1 MDEVDLLGWATDALV
16 RLDDQTPGLIARLLT
31 AAPAR
36 RQAVFAALAVYE
48 TTDLLVGDA
57 EGLAGVLRR
66 GRPADILRHAY
77 GDVPAGFAG
86 ALSRIAR
93 PLERAEDYI
102 RLHALLLSPH
112 PNVAE
117 AVNGVPIS
125 HAKLNILTSLDPRW
139 VHINVVSR
147 LETTWEAH
155 SFNRAVAFVQSACS
169 RATDAAV
176 AEAIA
181 RMTPTSTLPRLL
193 QRWVVR
199 ADRLPDNP
207 VTEGDNELRPL
218 TTLRDYQEVARRYR
232 NCLATKLDE
241 VVAGRIAIA
250 EFRGEVLVEFRKLSI
265 ISKGWMIW
273 TTHGHR
279 NQPARHNLAEL
290 AAARCE
296 DQGIP
301 RLDDGAGGELW
312 RSYRGITRQP
322 VWRDWAA

>member
-1 MDEVDLLGWATDALV
+1 MDEVDLLGWATKALV
-16 RLDDQTPGLIARLLT
+16 RLDDQTTPGLIARVLS

-36 RQAVFAALAVYE
+36 REAVFAALAVYE
-48 TTDLLVGDA
+48 TPDLYGGDA
-57 EGLAGVLRR
+57 EALAGVLRH
-66 GRPADILRHAY
+66 GRPSDILRYAY

-86 ALSRIAR
+86 ALSRIVR
-93 PLERAEDYI
+93 PLERADDYI
-102 RLHALLLSPH
+102 RLHALLGSGDS
-112 PNVAE
+112 NIAE
-117 AVNGVPIS
+117 AISGGPVS

-147 LETTWEAH
+147 LETSFEART
-155 SFNRAVAFVQSACS
+155 FNRAVAFVQSACS
-169 RATDAAV
+169 RATDEAV

-193 QRWVVR
+193 QRWLVR

-207 VTEGDNELRPL
+207 VATGDNELRPL
-218 TTLRDYQEVARRYR
+218 TRLRDYQEIARRYS

-250 EFRGEVLVEFRKLSI
+250 EFRGEVLVEFRPLSV
-265 ISKGWMIW
+265 SKGWVIW
-273 TTHGHR
+273 TMHGHR
-279 NQPARHNLAEL
+279 NQPVQRNVAEL

-301 RLDDGAGGELW
+301 RLDEGADNDLW
-312 RSYRGITRQP
+312 RSYRRITNQP
-322 VWRDWAA
+322 VWGNWAG

>member
-1 MDEVDLLGWATDALV
+1 MDEDDLLGWVTNALV
-16 RLDDQTPGLIARLLT
+16 RLDDQTPGLIARVLT

-36 RQAVFAALAVYE
+36 RYAVFAALAVYE
-48 TTDLLVGDA
+48 TAGLHVGYP
-57 EGLAGVLRR
+57 EGLASVLRH

-86 ALSRIAR
+86 ALARITR
-93 PLERAEDYI
+93 PLEGADDYI
-102 RLHALLLSPH
+102 RLHALLLSPQ

-117 AVNGVPIS
+117 AVSGGPIS

-139 VHINVVSR
+139 VHINSVSR
-147 LETTWEAH
+147 LETSWEAH
-155 SFNRAVAFVQSACS
+155 TFNRAVAFVQGVCS
-169 RATDAAV
+169 RATDEAV

-181 RMTPTSTLPRLL
+181 RMAPTSTLPRLL
-193 QRWVVR
+193 QRWLAR
-199 ADRLPDNP
+199 ADRLPENP
-207 VTEGDNELRPL
+207 VTTGDDELRPL

-241 VVAGRIAIA
+241 VVAGRMAIA
-250 EFRGEVLVEFRKLSI
+250 EFRGEVLVEFRPLSV
-265 ISKGWMIW
+265 SKGWVIW

-279 NQPARHNLAEL
+279 NQPVRRNLAEL

-301 RLDDGAGGELW
+301 RLDDGAGGDLW

>member
-1 MDEVDLLGWATDALV
+1 MDEVDLLGWATNALV
-16 RLDDQTPGLIARLLT
+16 RLDDQTPGLIARVLT

-48 TTDLLVGDA
+48 TSDLHGADA
-57 EGLAGVLRR
+57 EGLAGVLRH

-93 PLERAEDYI
+93 PLERADDYI
-102 RLHALLLSPH
+102 RLHALFLSAQ

-117 AVNGVPIS
+117 AVSAIPIS

-147 LETTWEAH
+147 LETSREAH
-155 SFNRAVAFVQSACS
+155 TFNRAVAFLQTVCS
-169 RATDAAV
+169 RATDEAL

-193 QRWVVR
+193 QRWLVR

-207 VTEGDNELRPL
+207 VLAGDNELRPL
-218 TTLRDYQEVARRYR
+218 TTLRDYQEVARRYH

-241 VVAGRIAIA
+241 VVAGRMAIA
-250 EFRGEVLVEFRKLSI
+250 EFRGEVLVEFRPLSI
-265 ISKGWMIW
+265 GKGWVIW
-273 TTHGHR
+273 TMHGHR
-279 NQPARHNLAEL
+279 NQPVQHNVAEL

-296 DQGIP
+296 DRGIP
-301 RLDDGAGGELW
+301 RLDEGAGGDQW
-312 RSYRGITRQP
+312 RSYRRITRQP
-322 VWRDWAA
+322 VWGDWAA